1 MLQCYNDKVMKR
13 WSLEELVE
21 KSQRYLTDE
30 GDSRRV
36 QWKPNGRQIRYYSTL
51 GLVDKPDT
59 ENGRV
64 VWYGPRHL
72 VQLLAL
78 KRLQLDGLKLSE
90 IQRSLAGATL
100 EELRRLAGLP
110 PEILEG
116 HRDSVAHG
124 ESRHTTPFWEARPA
138 AEPEADFHT
147 VTQLAVAPGVT
158 LTVDPSLISHLSQR
172 QREQL
177 ARAFVE
183 TWRTH
188 QPKNEEKP

>member
-1 MLQCYNDKVMKR
+1 MTR
-13 WSLEELVE
+13 WSLEELAE
-21 KSQRYLTDE
+21 KSQGYLTDE

-51 GLVDKPDT
+51 GLLDKPDT

-72 VQLLAL
+72 VQLLAI

-116 HRDSVAHG
+116 HRDTVTN
-124 ESRHTTPFWEARPA
+124 ERSRRGTAFWEARPDSESA
-138 AEPEADFHT
+138 PDFQT
-147 VTQLAVAPGVT
+147 VWRLSLGPGVV
-158 LTVDPSLISHLSQR
+158 LTVEPSLLSPLTTR
-172 QREQL
+172 QREEL

-183 TWRTH
+183 TWKRH
-188 QPKNEEKP
+188 QPENEEKP